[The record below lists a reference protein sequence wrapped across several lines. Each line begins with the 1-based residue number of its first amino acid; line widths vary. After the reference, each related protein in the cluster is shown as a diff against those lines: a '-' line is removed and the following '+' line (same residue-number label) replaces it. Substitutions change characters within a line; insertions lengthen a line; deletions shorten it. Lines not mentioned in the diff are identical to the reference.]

1 MNFLNV
7 DSRHSAHPI
16 ETAARMM
23 AEKYDEDFLF
33 VLSHLLFLQGLAVQ
47 GEVTYISSRYH
58 EPLSANM
65 FFIILRRSGG
75 GKTLM
80 YQTII
85 GPHLAEL
92 SNASHEYTKNKAGYD
107 VKLGSYQAEY
117 KAIYKQLE
125 SSKLNEDEKY
135 TAREALRAL
144 EEKKPQEPTR
154 PTALLDD
161 CTLAALKRTMQS
173 QPCAIATTEGRG
185 VMLRLKDEMMT
196 FTCRLWDGFS
206 FETRDRYK
214 NYPVAKPAFN
224 MFVAMQYSAMNQYMG
239 KHEEDAIEGGL
250 LYRCFIV
257 GESAQE
263 SQYSGML
270 YGNDL
275 DNIRYKKEESEQI
288 EQRFHERITNQI
300 MQRKIRTLMFSPDAE
315 AALQG
320 YIHQLKQLEHDYQIK
335 QMRISGFIS
344 KAPEHLRR
352 ITVLL
357 HSFSEDG
364 ELISASAVHH
374 AAEILNKYTA
384 MQLNFYNPPLHT
396 ALVRNAMQTF
406 YWLQQ
411 QTGYKKITK
420 RYIQKSCRYAQ
431 NDKETLDEQLQYLI
445 NQKYIEIIKSGKSE
459 YVNLTTPTGRA

>member
-16 ETAARMM
+16 VTAARVM

-33 VLSHLLFLQGLAVQ
+33 VLSHLLFLQGLTVQ
-47 GEVTYISSRYH
+47 GEVTYISLRYH

-92 SNASHEYTKNKAGYD
+92 KNANHEYTKNKAGYD
-107 VKLGSYQAEY
+107 VKLEQYQAEY
-117 KAIYKQLE
+117 KAIYKQLKNN
-125 SSKLNEDEKY
+125 KLNEDEKN
-135 TAREALRAL
+135 TAREALRVL
-144 EEKKPQEPTR
+144 EKKKPQEPVR
-154 PTALLDD
+154 PTTLLDD

-185 VMLRLKDEMMT
+185 VMQRLKEEMMT

-206 FETRDRYK
+206 FETRDRFK
-214 NYPVAKPAFN
+214 DYPVEKPAFN
-224 MFVAMQYSAMNQYMG
+224 MFLAMQHSAMNRYMG

-257 GESAQE
+257 DESARK
-263 SQYSGML
+263 SQYNGTL
-270 YGNDL
+270 YENDL
-275 DNIRYKKEESEQI
+275 NNIRYKHEDVEQI
-288 EQRFHERITNQI
+288 EQQFHDRITSQI
-300 MQRKIRTLMFSPDAE
+300 MQRNTRTLMFSPDAE
-315 AALQG
+315 TALQG
-320 YIHQLKQLEHDYQIK
+320 YIHQLKQLEHYYQEK

-352 ITVLL
+352 ITTLL

-374 AAEILNKYTA
+374 AAEILDKYAA
-384 MQLNFYNPPLHT
+384 MQLDFYNPFLQT

-411 QTGYKKITK
+411 QTGYKNITK
-420 RYIQKSCRYAQ
+420 RYIQRSCRHAQ